1 MKDLK
6 FITGRNPGMA
16 LIDFTTKIDYFTRL
30 SESWPEPKDEDNYN
44 HPLYEVDLADL
55 IKRE

>member
-6 FITGRNPGMA
+6 FITGRNPGMV
-16 LIDFTTKIDYFTRL
+16 LIDFARL

-44 HPLYEVDLADL
+44 HPLYEVDLVDL
-55 IKRE
+55 INRE

>member
-16 LIDFTTKIDYFTRL
+16 LIDFTKL
-30 SESWPEPKDEDNYN
+30 SESLSGPEDEDNYN